1 MRHIC
6 TLQDV
11 TERVI
16 NNDKPGQLSTKSGIV
31 TLVDNFSGHV
41 FCLKDLNLQIL
52 DKALLWCRFIES
64 ILLSSAS
71 WFLSFLYYFSVVVLW
86 IIVWCSVLF
95 CCYLFSHYYEFVLGR
110 CCAACLVRVCCCR
123 LRSVLSTRFVWVWT
137 APTALRSAVF
147 RPSTVDCRCRRCRY
161 EPSLRW
167 RSNSEMRRRRLPAAA
182 TTRPC
187 RLLLKT
193 RLREFDLRNYC
204 HRRL

>member
-11 TERVI
+11 TERII

-71 WFLSFLYYFSVVVLW
+71 
-86 IIVWCSVLF
+86 
-95 CCYLFSHYYEFVLGR
+95 
-110 CCAACLVRVCCCR
+110 
-123 LRSVLSTRFVWVWT
+123 
-137 APTALRSAVF
+137 
-147 RPSTVDCRCRRCRY
+147 
-161 EPSLRW
+161 
-167 RSNSEMRRRRLPAAA
+167 
-182 TTRPC
+182 
-187 RLLLKT
+187 
-193 RLREFDLRNYC
+193 
-204 HRRL
+204 